1 MKIKKPEAL
10 VPDLSSEVALGF
22 FRSGFLIIGV
32 DEVGRGCLAGPV
44 VAGAAALDPVFLLEL
59 GFSNLGLR
67 PDFPTETGSDPH
79 PLLQVKDSKLI
90 PEKDREPLMRAISAQ
105 GVLAHAVSEAS
116 VAEIADLNILHASML
131 AMERAVGA
139 VEEKLGRKADLV
151 LIDGNRV
158 PKGLQDRGR
167 AIVKGDQKS
176 LSIACAS
183 IFAKVHRDAL
193 METLEAK
200 YPGYG
205 LSKHKGY
212 PTPFHKAQLKTLGAT
227 PIHREG
233 FNGVN

>member
-10 VPDLSSEVALGF
+10 CPDLSSEAALGF
-22 FRSGFLIIGV
+22 FHSGILIIGV

-44 VAGAAALDPVFLLEL
+44 VAGAAALDPLFLSAL
-59 GFSNLGLR
+59 GFNPDGLR
-67 PDFPTETGSDPH
+67 PSGRDSSAESIH

-90 PEKDREPLMRAISAQ
+90 PEKDREPLMRALAGPGI
-105 GVLAHAVSEAS
+105 LAHAIAEAD
-116 VAEIADLNILHASML
+116 VTEIASLNILHASML
-131 AMERAVGA
+131 AMERAVCT
-139 VEEKLGRKADLV
+139 VEKKLGRKADLV
-151 LIDGNRV
+151 LVDGNRV
-158 PKGLQDRGR
+158 PKGLQGRGR
-167 AIVKGDQKS
+167 AIVKGDLKS

-193 METLEAK
+193 MEELEAK

-212 PTPFHKAQLKTLGAT
+212 PTPFHKEQIKTRGAT

-233 FNGVN
+233 FRGVS